1 MICAFI
7 LCICCVLCCFGQI
20 NIIAAQRYYVHKK
33 TSFLENRKDTK
44 VVYPVTWTYDICAFD
59 TGTYYDYY

>member
-1 MICAFI
+1 MYMLCAV
-7 LCICCVLCCFGQI
+7 LLRPNKYNCSTKVLCPQ
-20 NIIAAQRYYVHKK
+20 K